1 MIENIKDYFRKVLPQ
16 SMILWSHKVRGI
28 LAALIYRN
36 PSKHLKIIGVTG
48 TNGKT
53 TTCNMIAKILET
65 ANYKVGMATTIN
77 FKIAEKEWV
86 NKTKMT
92 TVSPF
97 ALQKFLS
104 ECVKA
109 GCHWVIIET
118 TSHAI
123 VQYRNWGID
132 YDISILT
139 NITHDHL
146 DYHKT
151 FEEYRD
157 TKAKIFSSGQSINII
172 NVDDKS
178 AKYFKELPSKRTI
191 TYGLDKPDSGHL
203 EKPEILGKK
212 ILLEPQS
219 TMFTVITPIGQIAYE
234 LKLPGKFNIYN
245 ALAAISVAVA
255 LNIHLAVTKQALEA
269 IEFIPGRMEKVD
281 LGQSF
286 TVLVDYAHTPDALE
300 KIFQTLEAAKRARI
314 IAVYG
319 ATGDRDKSKR
329 PILGALGGRYADI
342 VIITD
347 EDPYTEDPVK
357 IIEEVA
363 AGVPRGVHH
372 GESKVSGKNFF
383 KVLDR
388 KKAIDKAIN
397 MAYKDDIVII
407 AGKGAEECM
416 VVGHEKIPWSD
427 KKIAKEV
434 LLKRING

>member
-1 MIENIKDYFRKVLPQ
+1 MDKIKDYFRKVLPK
-16 SMILWSHKVRGI
+16 SVILWTHKFRGI
-28 LAALIYRN
+28 LAAMIYRN
-36 PSKHLKIIGVTG
+36 PSRHLKVIGVTG

-53 TTCNMIAKILET
+53 TTCNMIGKILET

-77 FKIAEKEWV
+77 FKVGDKEWV

-109 GCHWVIIET
+109 GCHWVVIET

-123 VQYRNWGID
+123 AQYRNWGIN
-132 YDISILT
+132 YDIAVLT

-151 FEEYRD
+151 FEDYRD
-157 TKAKIFSSGQSINII
+157 TKAKLFSSSQSINII

-178 AKYFKELPSKRTI
+178 AKYFNELSSKRTI

-203 EKPEILGKK
+203 QKPEILGKK
-212 ILLEPQS
+212 ILFEPAS

-255 LNIHLAVTKQALEA
+255 LNIHLSVTKQALEA

-286 TVLVDYAHTPDALE
+286 TVLVDYAHSPDALE
-300 KIFQTLEAAKRARI
+300 KIYQTLNEARHARI
-314 IAVYG
+314 ISVLG
-319 ATGDRDKSKR
+319 ACGDRDRSKR
-329 PILGALGGRYADI
+329 PIMGALAGHYADI
-342 VIITD
+342 VIVTD

-363 AGVPRGVHH
+363 SGVPRGVHQ
-372 GESKVSGKNFF
+372 GEPKVSGKNFF

-388 KKAIDKAIN
+388 KKAIEKAITL
-397 MAYKDDIVII
+397 AYKDDIVLIT
-407 AGKGAEECM
+407 GKGAEECM

-427 KKIAKEV
+427 RKIAKEI
-434 LLKRING
+434 LLRRING

>member
-1 MIENIKDYFRKVLPQ
+1 MKDYLRKNLPQ
-16 SMILWSHKVRGI
+16 SVILWTHKVRGI

-36 PSKHLKIIGVTG
+36 PSKHLKVIGVTG

-77 FKIAEKEWV
+77 FKIAKKEWV

-92 TVSPF
+92 TISPF

-104 ECVKA
+104 ECVQA

-123 VQYRNWGID
+123 AQYRNWGIN
-132 YDISILT
+132 YDIAVLT

-151 FEEYRD
+151 YEDYRD
-157 TKAKIFSSGQSINII
+157 TKAKMFAQGDSVNII

-178 AKYFKELPSKRTI
+178 ARFFKELPAKKTI
-191 TYGLDKPDSGHL
+191 TYGLDKPDAGHL

-212 ILLEPQS
+212 ILLEPQR
-219 TMFTVITPIGQIAYE
+219 TTFTVITPIGQIAYE

-245 ALAAISVAVA
+245 ALAAISCAVA
-255 LNIHLAVTKQALEA
+255 LNIHLAVTKQALES
-269 IEFIPGRMEKVD
+269 IEVIPGRMEKVD

-286 TVLVDYAHTPDALE
+286 TVLIDYAHTPDALE
-300 KIFQTLEAAKRARI
+300 KIFQTLEMTKHARI

-319 ATGDRDKSKR
+319 ATGDRDRSKR
-329 PILGALGGRYADI
+329 PILGALGGHYAD
-342 VIITD
+342 VCIITD
-347 EDPYTEDPVK
+347 EDPYTEDPVR

-363 AGVPRGVHH
+363 AGVPRGVHQ
-372 GESKVSGKNFF
+372 GEPKVSGTNFF

-388 KKAIDKAIN
+388 KKAIEKAIN
-397 MAYKDDIVII
+397 MAYKDDIVLIT
-407 AGKGAEECM
+407 GKGAEECM
-416 VVGHEKIPWSD
+416 VVGKEKIPWSD
-427 KKIAKEV
+427 KRIAKEF
-434 LLKRING
+434 LAKRING

>member
-1 MIENIKDYFRKVLPQ
+1 MKDYLRKILPQ
-16 SMILWSHKVRGI
+16 SVILWTHKVRGM
-28 LAALIYRN
+28 LAAYIYRF
-36 PSKHLKIIGVTG
+36 PARHLKVIGVTG

-53 TTCNMIAKILET
+53 TTCNMIAKILEV

-77 FKIAEKEWV
+77 FKIGDKEWV

-97 ALQKFLS
+97 SLQKFLS

-109 GCHWVIIET
+109 GCHWVVIET

-123 VQYRNWGID
+123 AQYRNWGIN
-132 YDISILT
+132 YDIAVLT

-151 FEEYRD
+151 YEEYRD
-157 TKAKIFSSGQSINII
+157 TKARMFSSGQSINII

-178 AKYFKELPSKRTI
+178 ARFFKELPSKHTL

-212 ILLEPQS
+212 ILLEPTS

-245 ALAAISVAVA
+245 ALAAISCAVA
-255 LNIHLAVTKQALEA
+255 LNIHLSVTKLALEA

-300 KIFQTLEAAKRARI
+300 KIYQTLELAKKARI
-314 IAVYG
+314 ISVLG
-319 ATGDRDKSKR
+319 ACGDRDRSKR
-329 PILGALGGRYADI
+329 PILGALAGRYADI
-342 VIITD
+342 VIVTN

-363 AGVPRGVHH
+363 AGVPRGVHN
-372 GESKVSGKNFF
+372 GEPKVSNQNFF

-388 KKAIDKAIN
+388 KKAIEKAIN
-397 MAYKDDIVII
+397 MAYKDDIVLIT
-407 AGKGAEECM
+407 GKGAEECM
-416 VVGHEKIPWSD
+416 VSGHEKIPWSD
-427 KKIAKEV
+427 RKIAKEL